1 MLKKRLFE
9 VEKKSEKKVKT
20 ATNFFQRSNLI
31 SVLKY
36 EKKIL
41 DFFDRVQWTYLNIVP
56 KATPK
61 EFLSYV

>member
-31 SVLKY
+31 SILKY
-36 EKKIL
+36 EKKFWIYQSL
-41 DFFDRVQWTYLNIVP
+41 ACCTNDGTRFDFVTCRQV
-56 KATPK
+56 
-61 EFLSYV
+61 